1 MKGLRILALGAF
13 LAAVLGGC
21 YIPVRFDAE
30 IELTRGGYY
39 DMIFDGYMADVGLF
53 DGINKGKISAREER
67 KKVESIKTDI
77 TRDKSAKEFAYVE
90 QGHFK
95 INWRKSGDL
104 IRARM
109 VVFLR
114 RNEKFFTIKYVK
126 TTGLVSMEGVALAPS
141 NAKKLFDMGLNSQGQ
156 IRVKT
161 DANVISHNATKIRDK
176 NKAKKMGITS
186 LTMQGRSGRAPE
198 NEGNHRGGSSG
209 G

>member
-53 DGINKGKISAREER
+53 DGINKGKISPAEER

-176 NKAKKMGITS
+176 NKAKKSMS
-186 LTMQGRSGRAPE
+186 GRSRA
-198 NEGNHRGGSSG
+198 SSTPYPG
-209 G
+209 

>member
-1 MKGLRILALGAF
+1 
-13 LAAVLGGC
+13 
-21 YIPVRFDAE
+21 
-30 IELTRGGYY
+30 
-39 DMIFDGYMADVGLF
+39 
-53 DGINKGKISAREER
+53 
-67 KKVESIKTDI
+67 
-77 TRDKSAKEFAYVE
+77 
-90 QGHFK
+90 
-95 INWRKSGDL
+95 
-104 IRARM
+104 M

>member
-53 DGINKGKISAREER
+53 DCINKGKISPAEER

-161 DANVISHNATKIRDK
+161 DAKVISHNATKIRDK
-176 NKAKKMGITS
+176 NKAKKIYVWQIKSILDPVPRLTIS
-186 LTMQGRSGRAPE
+186 LR
-198 NEGNHRGGSSG
+198 
-209 G
+209 